1 MPKRPADAEYPDD
14 EEEVVVPPPA
24 VATYD
29 DVPKAEMDLW
39 ATKIEGFPCA
49 VVSDVFLRWIKE
61 SRWTGFI
68 PPPPPCPTPEQ
79 LAGPPK
85 VELTAKGLPSFRC
98 RHILTKY
105 TCFCV
110 PCERAD
116 STFEEKG
123 ADESRMDEEEWL
135 ELGDEEEPYGV
146 WVERCLSGSALDV

>member
-39 ATKIEGFPCA
+39 TTKIEGFPCA

-68 PPPPPCPTPEQ
+68 PPPPPRPTPAQ

-98 RHILTKY
+98 VFSTRTLAWTCQPHFETILVSAMAMLGPLEIQWDVKT
-105 TCFCV
+105 TRC
-110 PCERAD
+110 
-116 STFEEKG
+116 G
-123 ADESRMDEEEWL
+123 A
-135 ELGDEEEPYGV
+135 
-146 WVERCLSGSALDV
+146 GSALDV

>member
-68 PPPPPCPTPEQ
+68 PPPPP
-79 LAGPPK
+79 PPSPAFMAQPPN

-98 RHILTKY
+98 ARPEKPGYYLCPEHQSGGW
-105 TCFCV
+105 
-110 PCERAD
+110 CEA
-116 STFEEKG
+116 E
-123 ADESRMDEEEWL
+123 DEDEVLDLYEVLEWAYDDGL
-135 ELGDEEEPYGV
+135 CEA
-146 WVERCLSGSALDV
+146 GSALDV